1 MSEQAVADFFNKVSE
16 DESLQKEVDSIFAN
30 NEGTSINQPLADVA
44 VKHGYEI
51 TAEDMEQLRLAIK
64 AQNEKS
70 DELNDE
76 ELEAVAGGFSVPM
89 PNFTSMGETVNVPI
103 STLAKAATG
112 AAINSFN
119 NWWNS

>member
-76 ELEAVAGGFSVPM
+76 ELEAVAGGGFVTMAASSLAMGLVDKA
-89 PNFTSMGETVNVPI
+89 TSYLI
-103 STLAKAATG
+103 SK
-112 AAINSFN
+112 IPRII
-119 NWWNS
+119 